1 MHAKTRIAPFLFA
14 ALILGGC
21 TSNQVQQKP
30 PTPVTGQPPVG
41 LQGVA
46 KQLSE
51 IRGPERDIVRD
62 RYRFDRAITM
72 GRVPGVRLYTYEP
85 GGQEKLV
92 GFALIDKGSRRINPR
107 GLEGKRAQR
116 EFLFQ
121 FPDRAR
127 EEMALLVSDD
137 VALSGRYSH
146 DNMFRELYFFPRR
159 QLPSLRRN
167 GGRFEVRLPT
177 GEPVVFDARTSE
189 VVAGVLRDEP
199 IDFSTD
205 RHRRH
210 NPRISYEGQGLMITV
225 AQRGEAPRRAK
236 VWGAKK
242 RAEVNYPAR
251 YSRPCYVS
259 PSLLW
264 DQRPKPGD
272 TDPRLTWRLLSDAE
286 VYDLVEKRC
295 GWNLDE
301 LRTAEAKTFSAGI

>member
-1 MHAKTRIAPFLFA
+1 MHTKTCIAPILFA

-21 TSNQVQQKP
+21 TSNEVQQKP
-30 PTPVTGQPPVG
+30 PMPVTVQPPSD
-41 LQGVA
+41 LRGVA
-46 KQLSE
+46 RQLSE
-51 IRGPERDIVRD
+51 NQGPERDLVRD

-85 GGQEKLV
+85 SGEEKLV

-107 GLEGKRAQR
+107 GLAGKSAQR

-127 EEMALLVSDD
+127 EETALLVSDD

-159 QLPSLRRN
+159 QLPSLRRY
-167 GGRFEVRLPT
+167 GARFEVRLPT
-177 GEPVVFDARTSE
+177 GEPVVFDAGTSE
-189 VVAGVLRDEP
+189 VVDGVLRDEP

-205 RHRRH
+205 RHRRQ
-210 NPRISYEGQGLMITV
+210 NPRIAYEGRGLMITV
-225 AQRGEAPRRAK
+225 AQRGEAPRRAE

-242 RAEVNYPAR
+242 RAEIHYPAR
-251 YSRPCYVS
+251 YGRPCYVS

-264 DQRPKPGD
+264 DQRPKRGD
-272 TDPRLTWRLLSDAE
+272 TDPRLTWRLYSDAE
-286 VYDLVEKRC
+286 VYDLVESRC

-301 LRTAEAKTFSAGI
+301 LRTSELNYVSAGI